1 METDGSV
8 PFWWIAVFVLLALGA
23 GVGAVTVVGGSIF
36 TAPLVLF

>member
-8 PFWWIAVFVLLALGA
+8 PFWWIVVFVVLALGA
-23 GVGAVTVVGGSIF
+23 GVGAVTAVGGSIF